1 MTTLTNAQVR
11 FEAAVN
17 GVRARGVHLA
27 INVMQCCRSCI
38 GFEDLGLP
46 SAEARDEQPNAF
58 TFAGQGNEL
67 TWQHGVPFYFEEQYE
82 YDDEDESDF
91 FGPRSRERNLDRPA
105 TTLYVYHGGPDL
117 TAAQT
122 VTEVFRGEGFE
133 VDWDGTEHKAVIVHL
148 MS

>member
-17 GVRARGVHLA
+17 GVQARGVHLK

-38 GFEDLGLP
+38 TFTDLGLP
-46 SAEARDEQPNAF
+46 SQEARENEPYAF

-67 TWQHGVPFYFEEQYE
+67 LWQKGVPFYLEEAYE
-82 YDDEDESDF
+82 IDDEEEDF
-91 FGPRSRERNLDRPA
+91 FGPRSRERNIDRPA
-105 TTLYVYHGGPDL
+105 TTLYIYHGGPGL

-133 VDWDGTEHKAVIVHL
+133 VDWDGTEDRAVIVHL
-148 MS
+148 VA